1 MKIFL
6 SLILF
11 VTVSFVYSQDLK
23 NTEWVKINAERKDGS
38 KIRDVNGKDKV
49 IENFLFKDTSV
60 LISVNHQYISE
71 QYYGIRNDTLSIGK
85 FLKFSIDTVN
95 DILLEISE
103 IPEVPTPDSELN
115 TYAFIK
121 SRYLFEYLKENNKVK
136 IIGDSI
142 VECTEQFCPTYSK
155 SDLLNL
161 LDKPFNKRE
170 DTVTISGYF
179 IINSDKE
186 ITEVH
191 IDPSASVKEKKADE
205 FVKMIKETG
214 ISWMLPIT
222 DKSYSFKMTFSCF
235 FKNKFMYFTDHSLK
249 IRDHQNMM
257 FSINKI
263 KLCL

>member
-23 NTEWVKINAERKDGS
+23 NTEWIKISAEKKDGS
-38 KIRDVNGKDKV
+38 KIRGINSKDKV
-49 IENFLFKDTSV
+49 IENFLFKDTTV

-71 QYYGIRNDTLSIGK
+71 QHYAVGNGILSIGN

-121 SRYLFEYLKENNKVK
+121 NRYLFEYLKENNQVK

-142 VECTEQFCPTYSK
+142 IECSEQFCPTYSK
-155 SDLLNL
+155 DDLMNL
-161 LDKPFNKRE
+161 LDKPFKNRE

-179 IINSDKE
+179 IIASNKE
-186 ITEVH
+186 IAEVH
-191 IDPSASVKEKKADE
+191 IDSSSLKEKKADE
-205 FVKMIKETG
+205 FVKMIKGTG
-214 ISWMLPIT
+214 KSWLLPIT
-222 DKSYSFKMTFSCF
+222 DKPYSFKMTFSCF
-235 FKNKFMYFTDHSLK
+235 FKNKFLD
-249 IRDHQNMM
+249 IRDYKNRRDYQ
-257 FSINKI
+257 SILSNTRI
-263 KLCL
+263 KFCL